1 MMSFVSPRDT
11 SPRFGS
17 WLSRRF
23 KGMSVRAKI
32 ILLAIIPVVGLGV
45 IGAAYLSGERAVD
58 EAFRA
63 VRNSSVLTSASGDFR
78 VALVDMRV
86 IAQVFAQRPTRALVE
101 EFAAANKAA
110 RASLD
115 VIEQSMQAKG
125 IDIGQLHDSV
135 SGLRRHFENLLREQ
149 ELLGFGETS
158 GIEGALRVS
167 ASAVERVI
175 NQEIPQLSNL
185 DSMRLLASLSTM
197 RRYESEYRLNRTTY
211 LQASFFQEHDTFKQA
226 LDKIWVDAGAKAK
239 LGNEVAAYASAFK
252 NWIEITDRSK
262 PMLALIDL
270 DTKNMLPVSSQI
282 VSLADSQQ
290 ASATL
295 DLTSSQART
304 KSIIAG
310 AGLLVLLAG
319 VGLSWL
325 IGRSITRP
333 LVGLA
338 RVMRSLA
345 DGNIEAHIPAVNARD
360 EIGAMARSVVVF
372 RDNAREREKLEVEKA
387 RSASQREQHSVTVD
401 RLVRGFAETANS
413 GLSAVRGAAQRLSES
428 SGRLGVTA
436 GQVGSEAEHAG
447 RAASAASTNVSQAAA
462 AAEQLSG
469 SVSEVARQ
477 TANSSKVADRAV
489 AEAKRSV
496 LIMGALG
503 DAASRIGEVVG
514 LIQSIAAQTN
524 LLALNATIEAA
535 RAGEAGRG
543 FAVVAQE
550 VKSLAAQ
557 TARATEDI
565 AHQIGSIQEASTDAA
580 NTIDSV
586 SEVIQEMSAIAASV
600 ASAVEEQN
608 AAVISI
614 ANNVAQASDDAETG
628 ASAMR
633 SVEKAASGAH
643 ATASDV
649 AGLSTLLREE
659 AEKLD
664 NAIRRFLS
672 DVKAA

>member
-1 MMSFVSPRDT
+1 MNSVSPQ
-11 SPRFGS
+11 SVPPRKGS
-17 WLSRRF
+17 WLSRVGQ
-23 KGMSVRAKI
+23 GMSVRARI
-32 ILLAIIPVVGLGV
+32 VLLALIPVVGLGV

-58 EAFRA
+58 DAFRRL
-63 VRNSSVLTSASGDFR
+63 RNSSVLTSASGDFR

-86 IAQVFAQRPTRALVE
+86 SAQVFAQRPTRALIE
-101 EFAAANKAA
+101 EFENANLAALS
-110 RASLD
+110 SLD
-115 VIEQSMQAKG
+115 VIEQSLDATG
-125 IDIGQLHDSV
+125 IDINQLRDSV
-135 SGLRRHFENLLREQ
+135 AGLKRYFDTLLREQ
-149 ELLGFGETS
+149 ELLGFGETG
-158 GIEGALRVS
+158 GIEGALRTN
-167 ASAVERVI
+167 ATAVERVI
-175 NQEIPQLSNL
+175 NQEIPQLTEL
-185 DSMRLLASLSTM
+185 DAMRLLASLSTM

-211 LQASFFQEHDTFKQA
+211 LQVWFVQEHDAFKKA
-226 LDKIWVDAGAKAK
+226 LAKIAVDPSAKAK
-239 LGNEVAAYASAFK
+239 LGEQVAAYSTAFRH
-252 NWIEITDRSK
+252 WIEVTDRSK

-270 DTKNMLPVSSQI
+270 DTKSMLPVSSQI
-282 VSLADSQQ
+282 VSLADAQQ
-290 ASATL
+290 ASATR
-295 DLTSSQART
+295 DLTASQART
-304 KSIIAG
+304 KSIIG
-310 AGLLVLLAG
+310 GVGLLVLLAG
-319 VGLSWL
+319 FWLSWL

-333 LVGLA
+333 LAGLA
-338 RVMRSLA
+338 SVMRSLA
-345 DGNIEAHIPAVNARD
+345 DGNLSAHIPAVGARD

-372 RDNAREREKLEVEKA
+372 RDNARAREKLEAEKTE
-387 RSASQREQHSVTVD
+387 SASQRERHSATVD
-401 RLVRGFAETANS
+401 RLVRGFADTANA
-413 GLSAVRGAAQRLSES
+413 GLSAVREAASRLAEA
-428 SGRLGVTA
+428 SGRLGDTA
-436 GQVGSEAEHAG
+436 GQVGSEAEQAG

-469 SVSEVARQ
+469 AVSEVARQ

-565 AHQIGSIQEASTDAA
+565 AQQIGSIQEASVDAA

-586 SEVIQEMSAIAASV
+586 SEVIQEMSGMAASI

-633 SVEKAASGAH
+633 SVEKAASGALT
-643 ATASDV
+643 TAGDV
-649 AGLSTLLREE
+649 AGQSTLLREE
-659 AEKLD
+659 AETLD

>member
-1 MMSFVSPRDT
+1 MNFASPRDKF
-11 SPRFGS
+11 SRAGSWFSRFGQ
-17 WLSRRF
+17 
-23 KGMSVRAKI
+23 GMSVRARI
-32 ILLAIIPVVGLGV
+32 VLLALIPVIGLGV
-45 IGAAYLSGERAVD
+45 IGAAYLSGERAVED
-58 EAFRA
+58 AFRS
-63 VRNSSVLTSASGDFR
+63 VRNSSVLTRASSDFR

-86 IAQVFAQRPTRALVE
+86 TAQVFAQRPTRALIDDYE
-101 EFAAANKAA
+101 NANKAA
-110 RASLD
+110 LASLD
-115 VIEQSMQAKG
+115 VIEQSIHSKEIN
-125 IDIGQLHDSV
+125 IDQLRESV
-135 SGLRRHFENLLREQ
+135 ARLKQHFATLLREQ

-158 GIEGALRVS
+158 GIEGALRTN
-167 ASAVERVI
+167 ATAVERLI
-175 NQEIPQLSNL
+175 NQEIPQLSEL

-211 LQASFFQEHDTFKQA
+211 LQVWFFAEHDAFKQSLA
-226 LDKIWVDAGAKAK
+226 KIAVDPDAKAK
-239 LGNEVAAYASAFK
+239 LGEQVAAYASAFGD
-252 NWIEITDRSK
+252 WVEITDRSK

-270 DTKNMLPVSSQI
+270 DSKNLLPVSAQI
-282 VSLADSQQ
+282 VELAELQE
-290 ASATL
+290 AAATRN
-295 DLTSSQART
+295 LTASQART
-304 KSIIAG
+304 KSIIG
-310 AGLLVLLAG
+310 GVGLLVLLAG

-333 LVGLA
+333 LAGLA

-372 RDNAREREKLEVEKA
+372 RDNARAREKLEAEKA
-387 RSASQREQHSVTVD
+387 DSASQRERHSATVD

-413 GLSAVRGAAQRLSES
+413 GLSAVREAAQRLAES
-428 SGRLGVTA
+428 SGRLGDTA
-436 GQVGSEAEHAG
+436 GHVGSEAEHAG

-489 AEAKRSV
+489 SEAKRSV

-514 LIQSIAAQTN
+514 LIQSIAGQTN

-565 AHQIGSIQEASTDAA
+565 AQQIGSIQEASADAA

-608 AAVISI
+608 SAVISI

-633 SVEKAASGAH
+633 SVEKAASGAL

-664 NAIRRFLS
+664 NATRRFLS

>member
-1 MMSFVSPRDT
+1 MNAVSPQEMF
-11 SPRFGS
+11 PRAGS
-17 WLSRRF
+17 WLSTIG
-23 KGMSVRAKI
+23 KGMSVRGRI
-32 ILLAIIPVVGLGV
+32 ILLALIPVIGLAV
-45 IGAAYLSGERAVD
+45 IAAAYLSGERAVD
-58 EAFRA
+58 NAFSSL
-63 VRNSSVLTSASGDFR
+63 RNSSVLNSASSDFR

-86 IAQVFAQRPTRALVE
+86 TAQVFAQRPTRAMIE
-101 EFAAANKAA
+101 DFEAAHKAA
-110 RASLD
+110 LASLD
-115 VIEQSMQAKG
+115 VI
-125 IDIGQLHDSV
+125 GQLIDSKEIHIEQ
-135 SGLRRHFENLLREQ
+135 LRDNVGALKNHFATLVKEQ
-149 ELLGFGETS
+149 EHLGFGDAG
-158 GIEGALRVS
+158 GIEGALRTS
-167 ASAVERVI
+167 ATAVERVI

-185 DSMRLLASLSTM
+185 DSLRLLTSLSTM

-211 LQASFFQEHDTFKQA
+211 LQVWFLQEHDKFKEA
-226 LDKIWVDAGAKAK
+226 LAKIWVDASAKDK
-239 LGNEVAAYASAFK
+239 LGAEVATYVTAFRQ
-252 NWIEITDRSK
+252 WVEVTDRSK
-262 PMLALIDL
+262 PMVNLIDL
-270 DTKNMLPVSSQI
+270 DTKNLLPVSAQI
-282 VSLADSQQ
+282 VELANQQ
-290 ASATL
+290 EAAAVRN
-295 DLTSSQART
+295 LTASQART
-304 KSIIAG
+304 KSIIGG

-333 LVGLA
+333 LAGLA
-338 RVMRSLA
+338 NVMRSLA
-345 DGNIEAHIPAVNARD
+345 EGNIVTHIPAVGARD

-372 RDNAREREKLEVEKA
+372 RDNARAREKLEAEKTE
-387 RSASQREQHSVTVD
+387 SASQRERHSATVD
-401 RLVRGFAETANS
+401 RLVRGFADTANS
-413 GLSAVRGAAQRLSES
+413 GLSAVRAAAQRLLEA
-428 SGRLGVTA
+428 SGRLGDTA
-436 GQVGSEAEHAG
+436 GHVGSEAEHAG

-469 SVSEVARQ
+469 SVSEVAQQ
-477 TANSSKVADRAV
+477 TASSSKVADRAV

-565 AHQIGSIQEASTDAA
+565 AHQIKSIQEASTDAA
-580 NTIDSV
+580 HTIDSV

-614 ANNVAQASDDAETG
+614 ANNVAQASEDAETG

-633 SVEKAASGAH
+633 SVEKAASGAL
-643 ATASDV
+643 ATANDV
-649 AGLSTLLREE
+649 AGMSTLLREE

>member
-1 MMSFVSPRDT
+1 MQFASPRALF
-11 SPRFGS
+11 PRAGS
-17 WLSRRF
+17 WLSHF
-23 KGMSVRAKI
+23 GQGISVRGRI
-32 ILLAIIPVVGLGV
+32 VLLALIPVLGLGA
-45 IGAAYLSGERAVD
+45 IGAAYLSGERVVED
-58 EAFRA
+58 AFRS
-63 VRNSSVLTSASGDFR
+63 VRNSSVLTGASSDFR
-78 VALVDMRV
+78 VALVDMQV
-86 IAQVFAQRPTRALVE
+86 TAQVFATRPTRALID
-101 EFAAANKAA
+101 EFESANKAA
-110 RASLD
+110 LASLD
-115 VIEQSMQAKG
+115 VIEQSIHSKE
-125 IDIGQLHDSV
+125 IDIDQLRASV
-135 SGLRRHFENLLREQ
+135 ATLRRHFDTLLREQ

-158 GIEGALRVS
+158 GIESVLSSNAN
-167 ASAVERVI
+167 AVERVI
-175 NQEIPQLSNL
+175 NQEIPQLSEL

-211 LQASFFQEHDTFKQA
+211 LQVWFLAEHEAFKRA
-226 LDKIWVDAGAKAK
+226 LSRITVEPAAKEK
-239 LGNEVAAYASAFK
+239 LGAQVAAYATSFK
-252 NWIEITDRSK
+252 HWIEVTDRSK
-262 PMLALIDL
+262 PMLALIDI
-270 DTKNMLPVSSQI
+270 DSKNLLPVSAQI
-282 VSLADSQQ
+282 VALAGLQE
-290 ASATL
+290 AAATRN
-295 DLTSSQART
+295 LTASQART
-304 KSIIAG
+304 RSIIG
-310 AGLLVLLAG
+310 GVGLLVLLAG

-333 LVGLA
+333 LAGLA

-345 DGNIEAHIPAVNARD
+345 DGNTEAHIPAVNARD

-372 RDNAREREKLEVEKA
+372 RDNARAREKLEAEKTE
-387 RSASQREQHSVTVD
+387 SASQRERHSATVD

-413 GLSAVRGAAQRLSES
+413 GLSAVRAAAQRLAEA
-428 SGRLGVTA
+428 SGRLGDTA

-489 AEAKRSV
+489 SEAKRSV

-514 LIQSIAAQTN
+514 LIQSIAGQTN

-565 AHQIGSIQEASTDAA
+565 AQQIGSIQEASADAA

-633 SVEKAASGAH
+633 SVEKAASAAH
-643 ATASDV
+643 ATATDV

-664 NAIRRFLS
+664 NATRRFLS